1 MRMKQAIVGPLV
13 TLAVAT
19 TLHVSAASAQA
30 PAAGVATAVP
40 AQPAAAAPATEP
52 LADGEVLKVDKGAGK
67 LTLRHGPIPSLD
79 MPKMTMVFRVKDP
92 AMLDQ
97 VKAGDRV
104 RFAADKIGGQYTVV
118 GIEPA
123 K

>member
-1 MRMKQAIVGPLV
+1 MKHAIVGPLV
-13 TLAVAT
+13 ALAVTT
-19 TLHVSAASAQA
+19 TLYASAASTQT
-30 PAAGVATAVP
+30 PAAGASTAVP
-40 AQPAAAAPATEP
+40 AQPAAAAPAVEP

-104 RFAADKIGGQYTVV
+104 RFAAAKIGGQYTVV
-118 GIEPA
+118 GIEAA

>member
-1 MRMKQAIVGPLV
+1 MPE
-13 TLAVAT
+13 T
-19 TLHVSAASAQA
+19 T
-30 PAAGVATAVP
+30 
-40 AQPAAAAPATEP
+40 P

-67 LTLRHGPIPSLD
+67 LTLKHGPIPSLD

-97 VKAGDRV
+97 VKPGDRV

-118 GIEPA
+118 GIHHHRL
-123 K
+123 

>member
-1 MRMKQAIVGPLV
+1 MKQAIVGPLV
-13 TLAVAT
+13 ALAVAT

-30 PAAGVATAVP
+30 PAAGAATAVP
-40 AQPAAAAPATEP
+40 AQPAAPLTEP

-67 LTLRHGPIPSLD
+67 LTLKHGPIPSLD

-104 RFAADKIGGQYTVV
+104 RFVADKIGGQYTVV

>member
-1 MRMKQAIVGPLV
+1 MKQAIVGPLV
-13 TLAVAT
+13 ALAVAT

-30 PAAGVATAVP
+30 PAAGAATAVP
-40 AQPAAAAPATEP
+40 EQPAAAAPATGP

-104 RFAADKIGGQYTVV
+104 RFVADKIGGQYTVV

>member
-1 MRMKQAIVGPLV
+1 MRWPRWPLAA
-13 TLAVAT
+13 TLEAP
-19 TLHVSAASAQA
+19 
-30 PAAGVATAVP
+30 PAAGANTRRGRGTIRGGARRRPRRSPTAK
-40 AQPAAAAPATEP
+40 
-52 LADGEVLKVDKGAGK
+52 LLKVDKGAGK

-118 GIEPA
+118 SIEPA

>member
-1 MRMKQAIVGPLV
+1 MKHAIVSPLV
-13 TLAVAT
+13 ALALT
-19 TLHVSAASAQA
+19 TALQVSAASAQA
-30 PAAGVATAVP
+30 PVAGASTAVP
-40 AQPAAAAPATEP
+40 AQPAATTPATES

>member
-1 MRMKQAIVGPLV
+1 MNSAIVVALAA
-13 TLAVAT
+13 LAVT
-19 TLHVSAASAQA
+19 AALDA
-30 PAAGVATAVP
+30 P
-40 AQPAAAAPATEP
+40 PAAAQTPAGAAAPSGAAAPETSP

-79 MPKMTMVFRVKDP
+79 MPKMTMAFRVKDP

-118 GIEPA
+118 NIEPA

>member
-1 MRMKQAIVGPLV
+1 MKPAIVGPLV
-13 TLAVAT
+13 ALAVAT

-30 PAAGVATAVP
+30 TGGRGCNRRPGAA
-40 AQPAAAAPATEP
+40 AAAAPATEP

>member
-1 MRMKQAIVGPLV
+1 MSSAIVGVLAA
-13 TLAVAT
+13 LAVMAT
-19 TLHVSAASAQA
+19 LDAPPAAAQA
-30 PAAGVATAVP
+30 PAGP
-40 AQPAAAAPATEP
+40 AAQSAAAPETTP

-97 VKAGDRV
+97 VKPGDRV

>member
-1 MRMKQAIVGPLV
+1 MNSAFAGALIA
-13 TLAVAT
+13 LAVST
-19 TLHVSAASAQA
+19 TLDAPRAAAQA
-30 PAAGVATAVP
+30 PAGGAAP
-40 AQPAAAAPATEP
+40 PAAENSP
-52 LADGEVLKVDKGAGK
+52 LADGEVLKVDKAAGK

-97 VKAGDRV
+97 VKPGDRV

>member
-1 MRMKQAIVGPLV
+1 MNSAIVGELAALAITA
-13 TLAVAT
+13 TLGAPPGAAQTPPGAV
-19 TLHVSAASAQA
+19 
-30 PAAGVATAVP
+30 
-40 AQPAAAAPATEP
+40 AQPAAATPDSAP
-52 LADGEVLKVDKGAGK
+52 LADGEVLKVDKAAGK

-97 VKAGDRV
+97 VKPGDRV

>member
-1 MRMKQAIVGPLV
+1 MAL
-13 TLAVAT
+13 
-19 TLHVSAASAQA
+19 
-30 PAAGVATAVP
+30 
-40 AQPAAAAPATEP
+40 
-52 LADGEVLKVDKGAGK
+52 
-67 LTLRHGPIPSLD
+67 IPSLD
-79 MPKMTMVFRVKDP
+79 MPNMTMVFRVKNP

>member
-1 MRMKQAIVGPLV
+1 MRMKHTIVGPLV
-13 TLAVAT
+13 ALALTT
-19 TLHVSAASAQA
+19 TLHVSAAAQA
-30 PAAGVATAVP
+30 PAAGASTAVP
-40 AQPAAAAPATEP
+40 AQPSAAAPAIEP

>member
-1 MRMKQAIVGPLV
+1 MKSAIVGVLV
-13 TLAVAT
+13 VLVVTATLDAPPAASQT
-19 TLHVSAASAQA
+19 PAGAAAQSAAEA
-30 PAAGVATAVP
+30 PETVS
-40 AQPAAAAPATEP
+40 
-52 LADGEVLKVDKGAGK
+52 LADGEVMKVDKAAGK

>member
-1 MRMKQAIVGPLV
+1 MNSAIVVALAA
-13 TLAVAT
+13 LAVTAT
-19 TLHVSAASAQA
+19 LDAPPAEAQTPAGAAAQS
-30 PAAGVATAVP
+30 
-40 AQPAAAAPATEP
+40 AAAAPETTP

-79 MPKMTMVFRVKDP
+79 MPKMTMVFRVRDP

-97 VKAGDRV
+97 VKPGDRV
-104 RFAADKIGGQYTVV
+104 RFAADKIGGQYTVI

-123 K
+123 R

>member
-1 MRMKQAIVGPLV
+1 MNSAFAGALIA
-13 TLAVAT
+13 LAVSTA
-19 TLHVSAASAQA
+19 LDAPRAAAQA
-30 PAAGVATAVP
+30 PAGGAAP
-40 AQPAAAAPATEP
+40 PAAAAAENSP
-52 LADGEVLKVDKGAGK
+52 LADGEVLKVDKAAGK

-97 VKAGDRV
+97 VKPGDRV